1 MTVPVLEINPDY
13 LQMLMLKVRGIM
25 GKEQGEDER
34 SGSDA
39 VDDESAEILEELPG
53 DLSREE
59 VVEEIQG
66 LSAREQAEL
75 VALMWLGRG
84 DAEPEEWQD
93 LIDQAV
99 DRAEVPTENYLLDH
113 PHVADH
119 WAEGLEKL
127 GLGGR
132 VDEVEEV

>member
-13 LQMLMLKVRGIM
+13 LQMLMLKIRGLM
-25 GKEQGEDER
+25 AKEQGEDEP

-39 VDDESAEILEELPG
+39 VDDDNAEILEELPG

-66 LSAREQAEL
+66 LSAREKAEL

-84 DAEPEEWQD
+84 DAEPEEWSD
-93 LIDQAV
+93 LVQQAME
-99 DRAEVPTENYLLDH
+99 RAETPTENYLLDH
-113 PHVADH
+113 PHVTDH
-119 WAEGLEKL
+119 WAEALEQL

>member
-1 MTVPVLEINPDY
+1 VTVPVLQINPDY
-13 LQMLMLKVRGIM
+13 LQMLMLKIRGLM
-25 GKEQGEDER
+25 AKEQGEDEP

-39 VDDESAEILEELPG
+39 VDDDNAEILEELPG

-59 VVEEIQG
+59 IVEEIQG

-84 DAEPEEWQD
+84 DAEPEEWSD
-93 LIDQAV
+93 LVQQAME
-99 DRAEVPTENYLLDH
+99 RAETPTENYLLDH
-113 PHVADH
+113 PHVTDH
-119 WAEGLEKL
+119 WAEALEQL

>member
-1 MTVPVLEINPDY
+1 MSVPVLEINPDY
-13 LQMLMLKVRGIM
+13 LQMLMLKVRGLM
-25 GKEQGEDER
+25 AKEEGEDEA

-39 VDDESAEILEELPG
+39 VDDGNAEILEELPG

-84 DAEPEEWQD
+84 DAEPAEWED
-93 LIDQAV
+93 LVSQAME
-99 DRAEVPTENYLLDH
+99 RAETPTEKYLLDH

-119 WAEGLEKL
+119 WAEALDQL